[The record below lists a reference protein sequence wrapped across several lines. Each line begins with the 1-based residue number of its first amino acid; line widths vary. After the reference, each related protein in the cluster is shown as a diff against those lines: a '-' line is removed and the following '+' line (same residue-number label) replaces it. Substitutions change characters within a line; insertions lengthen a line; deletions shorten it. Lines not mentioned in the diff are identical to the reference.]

1 MAGKNG
7 QKSKLYYEGVIMEP
21 GQFLWVE
28 KYRPRTVEECVL
40 PESVKK
46 QFATFIQKGEVPNL
60 LLSGTAGTG
69 KTTLA
74 RALCES
80 LGCDYIVINGSDEG
94 RQIDTLRTK
103 IRSFASAVSFEG
115 KTKVVILDEADY
127 MNRESVQPALR
138 GFIETFSENCRFIFT
153 CNYSNRLIDPLHSR
167 TTVIDFK
174 IAPSDR
180 PNLASKFMDRMKYI
194 LNTEGV
200 QYNEKVLAELLMKH
214 FPDYRRVLNELQR
227 YSVSGVIDEG
237 ILSNFQEINAK
248 QLLESLREKDWKKM
262 RQWVANNVDTD
273 PQGIFRQIY
282 DILLPEVKSVPQ
294 VVLLIADYQYK
305 AAFVADQEIN
315 LTACLT
321 EIMANV
327 EFK

>member
-1 MAGKNG
+1 
-7 QKSKLYYEGVIMEP
+7 MEA

-28 KYRPRTVEECVL
+28 KYRPSRIEDCIL
-40 PESVKK
+40 PEQVKE
-46 QFATFIQKGEVPNL
+46 QFQQFISKGEVPNL
-60 LLSGTAGTG
+60 LLSGSAGTG
-69 KTTLA
+69 KTTIA
-74 RALCES
+74 RALCNE

-103 IRSFASAVSFEG
+103 IKQFASAVSFEG

-127 MNRESVQPALR
+127 MNRDSVQPALR
-138 GFIETFSENCRFIFT
+138 AFIETFSENCRFIFT
-153 CNYSNRLIDPLHSR
+153 CNYANRLIEPLHSR

-174 IAPSDR
+174 LAPSDR
-180 PNLASKFMDRMKYI
+180 PVLASKFLKRMEYI
-194 LNTEGV
+194 LGTEGV
-200 QYNEKVLAELLMKH
+200 DFSQRVLAELLNKH
-214 FPDYRRVLNELQR
+214 FPDYRRVINELQR
-227 YSVSGVIDEG
+227 YSVGGKIDEG

-248 QLLESLREKDWKKM
+248 ALVESLREKDWKKM
-262 RQWVANNVDTD
+262 RQWIANNVDTD
-273 PQGIFRQIY
+273 PQAIFRQIY
-282 DILLPEVKSVPQ
+282 DILLPEVKGIPHL
-294 VVLLIADYQYK
+294 VLLIADYQYK

>member
-1 MAGKNG
+1 MTTP
-7 QKSKLYYEGVIMEP
+7 Q
-21 GQFLWVE
+21 QFLWVE
-28 KYRPRTVEECVL
+28 KYRPMHIQDCIL

-46 QFATFIQKGEVPNL
+46 QFLQFIAKGEVPNL

-69 KTTLA
+69 KTTIA
-74 RALCES
+74 RALCTE
-80 LGCDYIVINGSDEG
+80 LNCDYIVINGSDEG

-103 IRSFASAVSFEG
+103 IKQFASAVSFEG

-127 MNRESVQPALR
+127 MNRDSVQPALR
-138 GFIETFSENCRFIFT
+138 GFIEQFAENCRFIFT

-174 IAPSDR
+174 LAPSDR
-180 PNLASKFMDRMKYI
+180 PVLASKFLKRMEFI
-194 LNTEGV
+194 LTNEGV
-200 QYNEKVLAELLMKH
+200 EYNQRVLAELLNKH
-214 FPDYRRVLNELQR
+214 FPDYRRVINELQR
-227 YSVSGVIDEG
+227 YSVGGNIDEG
-237 ILSNFQEINAK
+237 ILSNFQEVNAK
-248 QLLESLREKDWKKM
+248 ALIEGLREKDWRKM

-273 PQGIFRQIY
+273 PQAIFRQIY
-282 DILLPEVKSVPQ
+282 DILLPEVKSPARL
-294 VVLLIADYQYK
+294 VLDIADYQYK

-321 EIMANV
+321 IIMTDS

>member
-1 MAGKNG
+1 
-7 QKSKLYYEGVIMEP
+7 MEA

-28 KYRPRTVEECVL
+28 KYRPSRIEDCIL
-40 PESVKK
+40 PEQVKE
-46 QFATFIQKGEVPNL
+46 QFQQFISKGEVPNL
-60 LLSGTAGTG
+60 LLSGSAGTG
-69 KTTLA
+69 KTTIA
-74 RALCES
+74 RALCNE

-103 IRSFASAVSFEG
+103 IKQFASAVSFEG

-127 MNRESVQPALR
+127 MNRDSVQPALR
-138 GFIETFSENCRFIFT
+138 AFIETFSENCRFIFT
-153 CNYSNRLIDPLHSR
+153 CNYANRLIEPLHSR

-174 IAPSDR
+174 LAPSDK
-180 PNLASKFMDRMKYI
+180 PVLASKFLKRMEYI
-194 LNTEGV
+194 LGTEGV
-200 QYNEKVLAELLMKH
+200 DFSQRVLAELLNKH
-214 FPDYRRVLNELQR
+214 FPDYRRVINELQR
-227 YSVSGVIDEG
+227 YSVGGKIDEG

-248 QLLESLREKDWKKM
+248 ALVERLREKDWKKM
-262 RQWVANNVDTD
+262 RQWIANNVDTD
-273 PQGIFRQIY
+273 PQAIFRQIY
-282 DILLPEVKSVPQ
+282 DILLPEVKGIPHL
-294 VVLLIADYQYK
+294 VLLIADYQYK

>member
-1 MAGKNG
+1 
-7 QKSKLYYEGVIMEP
+7 MEA

-28 KYRPRTVEECVL
+28 KYRPSRIEDCIL
-40 PESVKK
+40 PEQVKE
-46 QFATFIQKGEVPNL
+46 QFQQFISKGEVPNL
-60 LLSGTAGTG
+60 LLSGSAGTG
-69 KTTLA
+69 KTTIA
-74 RALCES
+74 RALCNE

-103 IRSFASAVSFEG
+103 IKQFASAVSFEG

-127 MNRESVQPALR
+127 MNRDSVQPALR
-138 GFIETFSENCRFIFT
+138 AFIETFSENCRFIFT
-153 CNYSNRLIDPLHSR
+153 CNYSNRIISPLHSR

-174 IAPSDR
+174 IPPSDR
-180 PNLASKFMDRMKYI
+180 PNLASKFLKRMEYI
-194 LNTEGV
+194 LDTEGV
-200 QYNEKVLAELLMKH
+200 DYNQRVLSELLMKY
-214 FPDYRRVLNELQR
+214 FPDYRRVINELQR
-227 YSVSGVIDEG
+227 YSVSGKIDEG

-248 QLLESLREKDWKKM
+248 ALIESLREKDWKKM
-262 RQWVANNVDTD
+262 RQWIANNVDTD
-273 PQGIFRQIY
+273 PQHIFRQIY
-282 DILLPEVKSVPQ
+282 DILIPEVKGIPHL
-294 VVLLIADYQYK
+294 VLLIADYQYK

>member
-1 MAGKNG
+1 MTTTP
-7 QKSKLYYEGVIMEP
+7 E
-21 GQFLWVE
+21 QFLWVE
-28 KYRPRTVEECVL
+28 RYRPRLIQDCVL

-46 QFATFIQKGEVPNL
+46 QFAQFIKKGEVPNL

-69 KTTLA
+69 KTTIA
-74 RALCES
+74 RALCNE
-80 LGCDYIVINGSDEG
+80 LNCDYIIINGSDEG

-103 IRSFASAVSFEG
+103 IRQFASAVSFEG

-127 MNRESVQPALR
+127 MNRDSVQPALR
-138 GFIETFSENCRFIFT
+138 GFIEQFAENCRFIFT
-153 CNYSNRLIDPLHSR
+153 CNYANKLIDPLHSR

-180 PNLASKFMDRMKYI
+180 PVLASKFMERMKYI

-214 FPDYRRVLNELQR
+214 FPDYRRVINELQR
-227 YSVSGVIDEG
+227 YSVGGVIDEG

-248 QLLESLREKDWKKM
+248 ALIESLREKDWKKM

-282 DILLPEVKSVPQ
+282 DTLLPEVKSIPQ

>member
-1 MAGKNG
+1 
-7 QKSKLYYEGVIMEP
+7 MEA

-28 KYRPRTVEECVL
+28 KYRPSRIEDCIL
-40 PESVKK
+40 PEQVKE
-46 QFATFIQKGEVPNL
+46 QFQQFISKGEVPNL
-60 LLSGTAGTG
+60 LLSGSAGTG
-69 KTTLA
+69 KTTIA
-74 RALCES
+74 RALCNE

-103 IRSFASAVSFEG
+103 IKQFASAVSFEG

-138 GFIETFSENCRFIFT
+138 AFIETFSENCRFIFT
-153 CNYSNRLIDPLHSR
+153 CNYANRLIEPLHSR

-174 IAPSDR
+174 LAPSDK
-180 PNLASKFMDRMKYI
+180 PVLASKFLKRMEYI
-194 LNTEGV
+194 LGTEGV
-200 QYNEKVLAELLMKH
+200 DFSQRVLAELLNKH
-214 FPDYRRVLNELQR
+214 FPDYRRVINELQR
-227 YSVSGVIDEG
+227 YSVGGKIDEG

-248 QLLESLREKDWKKM
+248 ALVESLREKDWKKM
-262 RQWVANNVDTD
+262 RQWIANNVDTD
-273 PQGIFRQIY
+273 PQAIFRQIY
-282 DILLPEVKSVPQ
+282 DILLPEVKGIPHL
-294 VVLLIADYQYK
+294 VLLIADYQYK